1 MSAASDVLSS
11 STEVPVTARQRR
23 VLDLT
28 ESHERRLEA
37 LRDKMR
43 AIEEADKQHPAGNE
57 GSAYLQLQRKLFQAK
72 FELNASRRSKEEL
85 DKEGEKQRA
94 KNHDNMATLHA
105 ELKRT
110 HEAMH

>member
-11 STEVPVTARQRR
+11 STPPAAEVPVTARQRR

-43 AIEEADKQHPAGNE
+43 AIEEADKHPVGNE

-94 KNHDNMATLHA
+94 K
-105 ELKRT
+105 KRDCGLL
-110 HEAMH
+110 AK